1 MNTKLLEKS
10 AIIAGNGV
18 EYASVLTNLQH
29 EKEKKTTENRVNTKL
44 SGQYELLLE
53 NIDTTLV
60 VLQENKEGLDQE
72 TVNKKITALNSLRAQ
87 VVNNKGNLDNILIKK
102 IKQEILSI
110 QDKINLFVDE
120 YAGGSEETY
129 LYGDYLNEHLKTFRD
144 INNGVSSPVYAKPTN
159 VNELVTIDGELYSKI
174 PENEDAFNNP
184 KIINGLRYFPK
195 SAPDTINVD
204 GVTYYRN
211 IPSDVTKED
220 YIITS
225 YESEYWGVTYYSW
238 EMIPESIKVNGVTY
252 YKTAQEKPG
261 ENYSLV
267 EYRSEKYQT
276 TYYAWVEKEPA
287 PQEAPESIEVNGV
300 TYYKTA
306 QEKPGEN
313 YTLNEYYSE
322 EYQTTYYAWVE
333 KDPAPQ
339 EAHESIEGN
348 GVTYYKTAQEKPGE
362 NYTLTEYYSEEYQTT
377 YYAWIENEP
386 TPQQGF
392 TYYLGNAPIDSS
404 NYTSIAHII
413 SEYPAEDVY
422 STGGVD
428 QNVYIL
434 LKDNVNITAYSGM
447 FVLTGALLEGPSF
460 DGYKVLYIEETDG
473 TITIKFQ

>member
-211 IPSDVTKED
+211 IPSDVTKEN

-225 YESEYWGVTYYSW
+225 YKSEYWGVTYYSW
-238 EMIPESIKVNGVTY
+238 EMIPESIEVNGVTY

-276 TYYAWVEKEPA
+276 TYYAWIEKEPA

-313 YTLNEYYSE
+313 YTLTEYYSE
-322 EYQTTYYAWVE
+322 EYRTTYYAWVE
-333 KDPAPQ
+333 
-339 EAHESIEGN
+339 
-348 GVTYYKTAQEKPGE
+348 
-362 NYTLTEYYSEEYQTT
+362 
-377 YYAWIENEP
+377 NEP
-386 TPQQGF
+386 TPQPGF
-392 TYYLGNAPIDSS
+392 YYYFGNAPIDSS

-413 SEYPAEDVY
+413 SEYPSEDVY
-422 STGGVD
+422 ATGGVD

-473 TITIKFQ
+473 TITIRFQ

>member
-72 TVNKKITALNSLRAQ
+72 TVNKKITALNTLRAQ

-144 INNGVSSPVYAKPTN
+144 INNGVSSPVYAKPTD
-159 VNELVTIDGELYSKI
+159 VNELIIIDDQLYSKI
-174 PENEDAFNNP
+174 PENEEAFNNP

-204 GVTYYRN
+204 GITYYRN
-211 IPSDVTKED
+211 IPSDVTKEN

-225 YESEYWGVTYYSW
+225 YKSEYWGVTYYSW
-238 EMIPESIKVNGVTY
+238 EMIPESIEVNGVTY

-276 TYYAWVEKEPA
+276 TYYAWIEKEPA

-313 YTLNEYYSE
+313 YTLTEYYSE

-333 KDPAPQ
+333 
-339 EAHESIEGN
+339 
-348 GVTYYKTAQEKPGE
+348 
-362 NYTLTEYYSEEYQTT
+362 
-377 YYAWIENEP
+377 NEP
-386 TPQQGF
+386 TPQPGF
-392 TYYLGNAPIDSS
+392 YYYFGNAPIDSS

-422 STGGVD
+422 ATGGVE

-447 FVLTGALLEGPSF
+447 FELTGALLEGPSF
-460 DGYKVLYIEETDG
+460 DGYKVLYVEETDG
-473 TITIKFQ
+473 TITIRFQ

>member
-204 GVTYYRN
+204 GITYYRN
-211 IPSDVTKED
+211 IPSDVTKEN

-225 YESEYWGVTYYSW
+225 YKSEYWGVTYYSW
-238 EMIPESIKVNGVTY
+238 EMIPESIEVNGVTY

-276 TYYAWVEKEPA
+276 TYYAWIEKEPA

-322 EYQTTYYAWVE
+322 EYQA
-333 KDPAPQ
+333 
-339 EAHESIEGN
+339 
-348 GVTYYKTAQEKPGE
+348 
-362 NYTLTEYYSEEYQTT
+362 T
-377 YYAWIENEP
+377 YYAWIEKEP
-386 TPQQGF
+386 TPQPGF
-392 TYYLGNAPIDSS
+392 YYYFGNAPIDSS

-413 SEYPAEDVY
+413 SEYPCEGVY
-422 STGGVD
+422 ATGGGE
-428 QNVYIL
+428 QNVYIV

-447 FVLTGALLEGPSF
+447 FELTGALLEGPSF
-460 DGYKVLYIEETDG
+460 DGYKVLYVEETDG
-473 TITIKFQ
+473 TITIRFE

>member
-211 IPSDVTKED
+211 IPSDVTKEN

-225 YESEYWGVTYYSW
+225 YKSEYWGVTYYSW
-238 EMIPESIKVNGVTY
+238 EMIPESIEVNGVTY

-276 TYYAWVEKEPA
+276 IYY
-287 PQEAPESIEVNGV
+287 
-300 TYYKTA
+300 T
-306 QEKPGEN
+306 
-313 YTLNEYYSE
+313 
-322 EYQTTYYAWVE
+322 WVE

-339 EAHESIEGN
+339 EAPESIKVN

-386 TPQQGF
+386 TPQPGF
-392 TYYLGNAPIDSS
+392 YYYFGNAPIDSS

-413 SEYPAEDVY
+413 SEYPSEDVY
-422 STGGVD
+422 ATGGVE

-447 FVLTGALLEGPSF
+447 FELTGALLEGPSF
-460 DGYKVLYIEETDG
+460 DGYKVLYVEETDG
-473 TITIKFQ
+473 TITIRFQ

>member
-120 YAGGSEETY
+120 YAGGSEETH

-144 INNGVSSPVYAKPTN
+144 INNGVSSPVYAKPTD
-159 VNELVTIDGELYSKI
+159 VNELIIIDDQLYSKI
-174 PENEDAFNNP
+174 PENEEAFNNP

-211 IPSDVTKED
+211 IPSDVTKEN

-225 YESEYWGVTYYSW
+225 YKSEYWGVTYYSW
-238 EMIPESIKVNGVTY
+238 EMIPESIEVNGVTY

-276 TYYAWVEKEPA
+276 TYYAWVEKGPA

-322 EYQTTYYAWVE
+322 EYQTTYYAW
-333 KDPAPQ
+333 
-339 EAHESIEGN
+339 
-348 GVTYYKTAQEKPGE
+348 
-362 NYTLTEYYSEEYQTT
+362 
-377 YYAWIENEP
+377 IENEP
-386 TPQQGF
+386 TPQPG
-392 TYYLGNAPIDSS
+392 YYYYFGNTPIDSS
-404 NYTSIAHII
+404 NYTSIANIV
-413 SEYPAEDVY
+413 SEYPTEDIY
-422 STGGVD
+422 ATGGVEQD
-428 QNVYIL
+428 VYIL
-434 LKDNVNITAYSGM
+434 IKDNVNITAYSGM
-447 FVLTGALLEGPSF
+447 FELTGALVELSSF
-460 DGYKVLYIEETDG
+460 DGYKVLYIQETDG
-473 TITIKFQ
+473 TITIRFQ

>member
-72 TVNKKITALNSLRAQ
+72 TVNKKITALNALRVQ

-144 INNGVSSPVYAKPTN
+144 INNGVSSPVYAKPTD
-159 VNELVTIDGELYSKI
+159 VNELIIIDGELYSKI
-174 PENEDAFNNP
+174 PENEEAFNNP

-211 IPSDVTKED
+211 IPSDVTKEN

-225 YESEYWGVTYYSW
+225 YKSEYWGVTYYSW
-238 EMIPESIKVNGVTY
+238 EMI
-252 YKTAQEKPG
+252 
-261 ENYSLV
+261 
-267 EYRSEKYQT
+267 
-276 TYYAWVEKEPA
+276 
-287 PQEAPESIEVNGV
+287 PESIEVNGV

-313 YTLNEYYSE
+313 YLLVEYRSE
-322 EYQTTYYAWVE
+322 KYQTTYYAWVE
-333 KDPAPQ
+333 KNPAPQ
-339 EAHESIEGN
+339 EAPESIEVN

-386 TPQQGF
+386 ATPQPGF
-392 TYYLGNAPIDSS
+392 YYYFGNTPIDSS
-404 NYTSIAHII
+404 NYTSIANIV
-413 SEYPAEDVY
+413 SEYPTEDVY
-422 STGGVD
+422 ATGGVEQD
-428 QNVYIL
+428 VYIL
-434 LKDNVNITAYSGM
+434 IKDNVNITAYSGM
-447 FVLTGALLEGPSF
+447 FELTGALVELSSF
-460 DGYKVLYIEETDG
+460 DGYKVLYIQETDG
-473 TITIKFQ
+473 TITIRFQ

>member
-211 IPSDVTKED
+211 IPSDVTKEN

-225 YESEYWGVTYYSW
+225 YKSEYWGVTYYSW
-238 EMIPESIKVNGVTY
+238 EMIPESI
-252 YKTAQEKPG
+252 
-261 ENYSLV
+261 
-267 EYRSEKYQT
+267 
-276 TYYAWVEKEPA
+276 
-287 PQEAPESIEVNGV
+287 EV
-300 TYYKTA
+300 
-306 QEKPGEN
+306 
-313 YTLNEYYSE
+313 
-322 EYQTTYYAWVE
+322 
-333 KDPAPQ
+333 
-339 EAHESIEGN
+339 N

-386 TPQQGF
+386 TPQPGF
-392 TYYLGNAPIDSS
+392 YYYFGNAPIDAS

-473 TITIKFQ
+473 TITIRFQ

>member
-211 IPSDVTKED
+211 IPSDVTKEN

-225 YESEYWGVTYYSW
+225 YKSEYWGVTYYSW
-238 EMIPESIKVNGVTY
+238 EMIPESIEVNGVTY

-276 TYYAWVEKEPA
+276 IYYTWVEKDPA
-287 PQEAPESIEVNGV
+287 PQEAPESIEV
-300 TYYKTA
+300 
-306 QEKPGEN
+306 
-313 YTLNEYYSE
+313 
-322 EYQTTYYAWVE
+322 
-333 KDPAPQ
+333 
-339 EAHESIEGN
+339 N

-386 TPQQGF
+386 TPQPGF
-392 TYYLGNAPIDSS
+392 YYYFGNAPIDAS

-473 TITIKFQ
+473 TITIRFQ

>member
-29 EKEKKTTENRVNTKL
+29 EKEKKTTENRVNAKL

-53 NIDTTLV
+53 NIDTTLA

-72 TVNKKITALNSLRAQ
+72 TVNQKITALNALRAQ
-87 VVNNKGNLDNILIKK
+87 VVNNKGNLDNILIEK

-120 YAGGSEETY
+120 YAGGSEETH

-159 VNELVTIDGELYSKI
+159 VGELITIDGELYSKI
-174 PENEDAFNNP
+174 PESEEAFNQP
-184 KIINGLRYFPK
+184 KIVNGLRYFPK
-195 SAPDTINVD
+195 SAPDTIDVD
-204 GVTYYRN
+204 GVTYYRI
-211 IPSDVTKED
+211 IPDDVTGEN
-220 YIITS
+220 YIITP

-238 EMIPESIKVNGVTY
+238 KMIPESIEVNGVTY
-252 YKTAQEKPG
+252 YRIAQEQPG

-267 EYRSEKYQT
+267 EYRSEEYQI
-276 TYYAWVEKEPA
+276 TYYAWVENEPA
-287 PQEAPESIEVNGV
+287 PEPQPQEAPESIEVNGV

-306 QEKPGEN
+306 QE
-313 YTLNEYYSE
+313 
-322 EYQTTYYAWVE
+322 Q
-333 KDPAPQ
+333 
-339 EAHESIEGN
+339 
-348 GVTYYKTAQEKPGE
+348 PGE

-386 TPQQGF
+386 APQPGEQF
-392 TYYLGNAPIDSS
+392 YYYFGNTPIDAF
-404 NYTSIAHII
+404 NYTSIAHLI
-413 SEYPAEDVY
+413 SEYPTEDVY
-422 STGGVD
+422 ATGGEE
-428 QNVYIL
+428 QSVYIL
-434 LKDNVNITAYSGM
+434 IKDNVNITAYSGM
-447 FVLTGALLEGPSF
+447 FELTGALVEGPSF

-473 TITIKFQ
+473 TITIRF

>member
-72 TVNKKITALNSLRAQ
+72 TVNKKITALNALRAQ

-129 LYGDYLNEHLKTFRD
+129 IYGDYLNEHLKTFRD
-144 INNGVSSPVYAKPTN
+144 INNGVSSPVYAKPTD
-159 VNELVTIDGELYSKI
+159 VNELIIIDDQLYSKI
-174 PENEDAFNNP
+174 PENEEAFNNP

-211 IPSDVTKED
+211 IPSDVTKEN

-225 YESEYWGVTYYSW
+225 YKSEYWGVTYYSW
-238 EMIPESIKVNGVTY
+238 EMIPESIEVNGVTY
-252 YKTAQEKPG
+252 YKNAQEKPG

-313 YTLNEYYSE
+313 YTL
-322 EYQTTYYAWVE
+322 
-333 KDPAPQ
+333 
-339 EAHESIEGN
+339 
-348 GVTYYKTAQEKPGE
+348 
-362 NYTLTEYYSEEYQTT
+362 TEYYSEEYQTT

-386 TPQQGF
+386 APQPGF
-392 TYYLGNAPIDSS
+392 YYYFGNSPIDSS

-422 STGGVD
+422 ATGGVE

-447 FVLTGALLEGPSF
+447 FELTGALLEGPSF
-460 DGYKVLYIEETDG
+460 DGYKVLYVEETDG
-473 TITIKFQ
+473 TITIRFQ

>member
-322 EYQTTYYAWVE
+322 EYQTTYYAW
-333 KDPAPQ
+333 
-339 EAHESIEGN
+339 
-348 GVTYYKTAQEKPGE
+348 
-362 NYTLTEYYSEEYQTT
+362 
-377 YYAWIENEP
+377 IENEP
-386 TPQQGF
+386 TPQPGF
-392 TYYLGNAPIDSS
+392 YYYFGNAPIDSS

>member
-72 TVNKKITALNSLRAQ
+72 TVNKKITALNALRAQ

-144 INNGVSSPVYAKPTN
+144 INNGVSSPVYAKPTD
-159 VNELVTIDGELYSKI
+159 VNELIIIDDQLYSKI
-174 PENEDAFNNP
+174 PENEEAFNNP

-211 IPSDVTKED
+211 IPSDVTKEN

-225 YESEYWGVTYYSW
+225 YKSEYWGVTYYSW
-238 EMIPESIKVNGVTY
+238 EMIPESIEVNGVTY

-276 TYYAWVEKEPA
+276 TYYAWVEKGPA
-287 PQEAPESIEVNGV
+287 PQEAPESIEV
-300 TYYKTA
+300 
-306 QEKPGEN
+306 
-313 YTLNEYYSE
+313 
-322 EYQTTYYAWVE
+322 
-333 KDPAPQ
+333 
-339 EAHESIEGN
+339 N

-386 TPQQGF
+386 TPQPG
-392 TYYLGNAPIDSS
+392 YYYYFGNTPIDSS
-404 NYTSIAHII
+404 NYTSIANIV
-413 SEYPAEDVY
+413 SEYPTEDVY
-422 STGGVD
+422 ATGGVEQD
-428 QNVYIL
+428 VYIL
-434 LKDNVNITAYSGM
+434 IKDNVNITAYSGM
-447 FVLTGALLEGPSF
+447 FELTGALVELSSF
-460 DGYKVLYIEETDG
+460 DGYKVLYIQETDG
-473 TITIKFQ
+473 TITIRFQ

>member
-72 TVNKKITALNSLRAQ
+72 TVNKKITALNALRAQ

-159 VNELVTIDGELYSKI
+159 VSELITIDGELYSKI
-174 PENEDAFNNP
+174 PENEEAFNNP

-211 IPSDVTKED
+211 IPSDVTRED

-261 ENYSLV
+261 ENY
-267 EYRSEKYQT
+267 
-276 TYYAWVEKEPA
+276 
-287 PQEAPESIEVNGV
+287 
-300 TYYKTA
+300 
-306 QEKPGEN
+306 
-313 YTLNEYYSE
+313 
-322 EYQTTYYAWVE
+322 
-333 KDPAPQ
+333 
-339 EAHESIEGN
+339 
-348 GVTYYKTAQEKPGE
+348 
-362 NYTLTEYYSEEYQTT
+362 TLTEYYSEEYQTT

-386 TPQQGF
+386 ATPQPGF
-392 TYYLGNAPIDSS
+392 YYYFGNTPIDSS

-422 STGGVD
+422 ATGGVEQD
-428 QNVYIL
+428 VYIL

-447 FVLTGALLEGPSF
+447 FVLTGALVELSSF
-460 DGYKVLYIEETDG
+460 DGYKVLYIQETDG
-473 TITIKFQ
+473 TITIRFQ

>member
-333 KDPAPQ
+333 
-339 EAHESIEGN
+339 
-348 GVTYYKTAQEKPGE
+348 
-362 NYTLTEYYSEEYQTT
+362 
-377 YYAWIENEP
+377 NEP
-386 TPQQGF
+386 TPQPGF
-392 TYYLGNAPIDSS
+392 YYYFGNAPIDSS

>member
-159 VNELVTIDGELYSKI
+159 VSELITIDGELYSKI
-174 PENEDAFNNP
+174 PENEEAFNNP

-211 IPSDVTKED
+211 IPSDVTKEN

-225 YESEYWGVTYYSW
+225 YKSEYWGVTYYSW
-238 EMIPESIKVNGVTY
+238 EMIPESIEVNGVTY
-252 YKTAQEKPG
+252 YKTTQEKPG

-276 TYYAWVEKEPA
+276 TYYAWIEKDPA
-287 PQEAPESIEVNGV
+287 PQEAPESIKV
-300 TYYKTA
+300 
-306 QEKPGEN
+306 
-313 YTLNEYYSE
+313 
-322 EYQTTYYAWVE
+322 
-333 KDPAPQ
+333 
-339 EAHESIEGN
+339 N

-386 TPQQGF
+386 APQPGF
-392 TYYLGNAPIDSS
+392 YYYFGNTPIDSS
-404 NYTSIAHII
+404 NYTSIANIV
-413 SEYPAEDVY
+413 SEYPTEDVY
-422 STGGVD
+422 ATGGVEQD
-428 QNVYIL
+428 VYIL
-434 LKDNVNITAYSGM
+434 IKDNVNITAYSGM
-447 FVLTGALLEGPSF
+447 FELTGALVELSSF
-460 DGYKVLYIEETDG
+460 DGYKVLYIQETDG
-473 TITIKFQ
+473 TITIRFQ

>member
-159 VNELVTIDGELYSKI
+159 VNELIIIDDQLYSKI
-174 PENEDAFNNP
+174 PENEEAFNNP

-238 EMIPESIKVNGVTY
+238 EMIPQSIEVNGVTY

-276 TYYAWVEKEPA
+276 TYYAWVEKDPA
-287 PQEAPESIEVNGV
+287 PQEAPESIEV
-300 TYYKTA
+300 
-306 QEKPGEN
+306 
-313 YTLNEYYSE
+313 
-322 EYQTTYYAWVE
+322 
-333 KDPAPQ
+333 
-339 EAHESIEGN
+339 N

-386 TPQQGF
+386 ATPQPGF
-392 TYYLGNAPIDSS
+392 YYYFGNTPIDSS
-404 NYTSIAHII
+404 NYTSIAHIV
-413 SEYPAEDVY
+413 SEYPTEDVY
-422 STGGVD
+422 ATGGVEQD
-428 QNVYIL
+428 VYIL
-434 LKDNVNITAYSGM
+434 IKDNVNITAYSGM
-447 FVLTGALLEGPSF
+447 FELTGALVELSSF
-460 DGYKVLYIEETDG
+460 DGYKVLYIQETDG
-473 TITIKFQ
+473 TITIRFQ

>member
-211 IPSDVTKED
+211 IPSDVTKEN

-225 YESEYWGVTYYSW
+225 YKSEYWGVTYYSW
-238 EMIPESIKVNGVTY
+238 EMIPESIEANGVTY

-276 TYYAWVEKEPA
+276 TYYAWIEKEPA

-313 YTLNEYYSE
+313 YTLTEYYSE
-322 EYQTTYYAWVE
+322 EYRTTYYAWVE
-333 KDPAPQ
+333 
-339 EAHESIEGN
+339 
-348 GVTYYKTAQEKPGE
+348 
-362 NYTLTEYYSEEYQTT
+362 
-377 YYAWIENEP
+377 NEP
-386 TPQQGF
+386 TPQPGF
-392 TYYLGNAPIDSS
+392 YYYFGNAPIDSS

-413 SEYPAEDVY
+413 SEYPSEDVY
-422 STGGVD
+422 ATGGVD

-473 TITIKFQ
+473 TITIRFQ

>member
-72 TVNKKITALNSLRAQ
+72 TVNKKITALNALRAQ

-204 GVTYYRN
+204 GVIYYKN
-211 IPSDVTKED
+211 IPSDVTRED

-313 YTLNEYYSE
+313 YTL
-322 EYQTTYYAWVE
+322 
-333 KDPAPQ
+333 
-339 EAHESIEGN
+339 
-348 GVTYYKTAQEKPGE
+348 
-362 NYTLTEYYSEEYQTT
+362 TEYYSEEYQTT

-386 TPQQGF
+386 TPQPGF
-392 TYYLGNAPIDSS
+392 YYYFGNTPIDSS
-404 NYTSIAHII
+404 NYTSIANIV
-413 SEYPAEDVY
+413 SEYPTEDVY
-422 STGGVD
+422 ATGGVEQD
-428 QNVYIL
+428 VYIL
-434 LKDNVNITAYSGM
+434 IKDNVNITAYSGM
-447 FVLTGALLEGPSF
+447 FELTGALVELSSF
-460 DGYKVLYIEETDG
+460 DGYKVLYIQETDG
-473 TITIKFQ
+473 TITIRFQ

>member
-44 SGQYELLLE
+44 SSQYELLLE

-211 IPSDVTKED
+211 IPSDVTRED

-238 EMIPESIKVNGVTY
+238 EMIPQSIEVNGITY

-276 TYYAWVEKEPA
+276 TYYAWVEKDPA
-287 PQEAPESIEVNGV
+287 PQEAPESIKV
-300 TYYKTA
+300 
-306 QEKPGEN
+306 
-313 YTLNEYYSE
+313 
-322 EYQTTYYAWVE
+322 
-333 KDPAPQ
+333 
-339 EAHESIEGN
+339 N

-386 TPQQGF
+386 TPQPG
-392 TYYLGNAPIDSS
+392 YYYYFGNTPIDSS
-404 NYTSIAHII
+404 NYTSIANIV
-413 SEYPAEDVY
+413 SEYPTEDVY
-422 STGGVD
+422 ATGGVEQD
-428 QNVYIL
+428 VYIL
-434 LKDNVNITAYSGM
+434 IKDNVNITAYSGM
-447 FVLTGALLEGPSF
+447 FELTGALVELSSF
-460 DGYKVLYIEETDG
+460 DGYKVLYIQETDG
-473 TITIKFQ
+473 TITIRFQ

>member
-72 TVNKKITALNSLRAQ
+72 TVNQKITALNSLRAQ

-144 INNGVSSPVYAKPTN
+144 INNGVSSPVYAKPTD
-159 VNELVTIDGELYSKI
+159 VNELIIIDDQLYSKI
-174 PENEDAFNNP
+174 PENEEAFNNP

-211 IPSDVTKED
+211 IPSDVTKEN

-225 YESEYWGVTYYSW
+225 YKSEYWGVTYYSW
-238 EMIPESIKVNGVTY
+238 EMIPESIEVNGVTY

-276 TYYAWVEKEPA
+276 TYYAWVEKGPA

-300 TYYKTA
+300 
-306 QEKPGEN
+306 
-313 YTLNEYYSE
+313 S
-322 EYQTTYYAWVE
+322 
-333 KDPAPQ
+333 
-339 EAHESIEGN
+339 
-348 GVTYYKTAQEKPGE
+348 YYKTAQEKPGE

-386 TPQQGF
+386 TPQPG
-392 TYYLGNAPIDSS
+392 YYYYFGNTPIDSS
-404 NYTSIAHII
+404 NYTSIANIV
-413 SEYPAEDVY
+413 SEYPTEDVY
-422 STGGVD
+422 ATGGVEQD
-428 QNVYIL
+428 VYIL
-434 LKDNVNITAYSGM
+434 IKDNVNITAYSGM
-447 FVLTGALLEGPSF
+447 FELTGALVELSSF
-460 DGYKVLYIEETDG
+460 DGYKVLYIQETDG
-473 TITIKFQ
+473 TITIRFQ

>member
-72 TVNKKITALNSLRAQ
+72 TVNQKITALNSLRAQ

-211 IPSDVTKED
+211 IPSDVTKEN

-225 YESEYWGVTYYSW
+225 YKSEYWGVTYYSW
-238 EMIPESIKVNGVTY
+238 EMIPESIEVNGITY

-276 TYYAWVEKEPA
+276 TYYAWIEKEPA
-287 PQEAPESIEVNGV
+287 PQEAPESIEV
-300 TYYKTA
+300 
-306 QEKPGEN
+306 
-313 YTLNEYYSE
+313 
-322 EYQTTYYAWVE
+322 
-333 KDPAPQ
+333 
-339 EAHESIEGN
+339 N

-386 TPQQGF
+386 ATPQPGF
-392 TYYLGNAPIDSS
+392 YYYFGNTPIDSS
-404 NYTSIAHII
+404 NYTSIANIV
-413 SEYPAEDVY
+413 SEYPTEDVY
-422 STGGVD
+422 ATGGVEQD
-428 QNVYIL
+428 VYIL
-434 LKDNVNITAYSGM
+434 IKDNVNITAYSGM
-447 FVLTGALLEGPSF
+447 FELTGALVELSSF
-460 DGYKVLYIEETDG
+460 DGYKVLYIQETDG
-473 TITIKFQ
+473 TITIRFQ

>member
-72 TVNKKITALNSLRAQ
+72 TVSKKITALNGLRAQ

-144 INNGVSSPVYAKPTN
+144 INNGVSSPVYAKPTD
-159 VNELVTIDGELYSKI
+159 VNELIIIDDQLYSKI
-174 PENEDAFNNP
+174 PENEEAFNNP

-211 IPSDVTKED
+211 IPSDVTKEN

-225 YESEYWGVTYYSW
+225 YKSEYWGVTYYSW
-238 EMIPESIKVNGVTY
+238 EMIPESIEVNGVTY

-276 TYYAWVEKEPA
+276 TYYAWVEKGPA
-287 PQEAPESIEVNGV
+287 PQEAPESIEV
-300 TYYKTA
+300 
-306 QEKPGEN
+306 
-313 YTLNEYYSE
+313 
-322 EYQTTYYAWVE
+322 
-333 KDPAPQ
+333 
-339 EAHESIEGN
+339 N

-386 TPQQGF
+386 TPQPG
-392 TYYLGNAPIDSS
+392 YYYYFGNTPIDSS
-404 NYTSIAHII
+404 NYTSIANIV
-413 SEYPAEDVY
+413 SEYPTEDIY
-422 STGGVD
+422 ATGGVEQD
-428 QNVYIL
+428 VYIL
-434 LKDNVNITAYSGM
+434 IKDNVNITAYSGM
-447 FVLTGALLEGPSF
+447 FELTGALVELSSF
-460 DGYKVLYIEETDG
+460 DGYKVLYIQETDG
-473 TITIKFQ
+473 TITIRFQ

>member
-72 TVNKKITALNSLRAQ
+72 TVNKKITALNALRIQ

-174 PENEDAFNNP
+174 PENEEAFNNP

-211 IPSDVTKED
+211 IPSDVTKEN

-225 YESEYWGVTYYSW
+225 YKSEYWGVTYYSW
-238 EMIPESIKVNGVTY
+238 EMIPESIEVNGVTY

-276 TYYAWVEKEPA
+276 TYYAWIEKEPA
-287 PQEAPESIEVNGV
+287 PQEAPESIEV
-300 TYYKTA
+300 
-306 QEKPGEN
+306 
-313 YTLNEYYSE
+313 
-322 EYQTTYYAWVE
+322 
-333 KDPAPQ
+333 
-339 EAHESIEGN
+339 N

-386 TPQQGF
+386 ATPQPGF
-392 TYYLGNAPIDSS
+392 YYYFGNTPIDSS
-404 NYTSIAHII
+404 NYTSIANIV
-413 SEYPAEDVY
+413 SEYPTEDVY
-422 STGGVD
+422 ATGGVEQD
-428 QNVYIL
+428 VYIL
-434 LKDNVNITAYSGM
+434 IKDNVNITAYSGM
-447 FVLTGALLEGPSF
+447 FELTGALVELSSF
-460 DGYKVLYIEETDG
+460 DGYKVLYIQETDG
-473 TITIKFQ
+473 TITIRFQ

>member
-211 IPSDVTKED
+211 IPSDVTKEN

-225 YESEYWGVTYYSW
+225 YKSEYWGVTYYSW
-238 EMIPESIKVNGVTY
+238 EMIPESIEVNGVTY

-276 TYYAWVEKEPA
+276 TYYAWIEKEPA
-287 PQEAPESIEVNGV
+287 PQEAPESIEV
-300 TYYKTA
+300 
-306 QEKPGEN
+306 
-313 YTLNEYYSE
+313 
-322 EYQTTYYAWVE
+322 
-333 KDPAPQ
+333 
-339 EAHESIEGN
+339 N

-386 TPQQGF
+386 TPQPGF
-392 TYYLGNAPIDSS
+392 YYYFGNAPIDSS

-413 SEYPAEDVY
+413 SEYPSEDVY
-422 STGGVD
+422 ATGGVE

-447 FVLTGALLEGPSF
+447 FELTGALLEGPSF
-460 DGYKVLYIEETDG
+460 DGYKVLYVEETDG
-473 TITIKFQ
+473 TITIRFQ

>member
-72 TVNKKITALNSLRAQ
+72 TVNKKITALNALRTQ

-144 INNGVSSPVYAKPTN
+144 INNGVSSPVYAKPTD
-159 VNELVTIDGELYSKI
+159 VNELIIIDDQLYSKI
-174 PENEDAFNNP
+174 PENEEAFNNP

-211 IPSDVTKED
+211 IPSDVTKEN

-225 YESEYWGVTYYSW
+225 YKSEYWGVTYYSW
-238 EMIPESIKVNGVTY
+238 EMIPESIEVNGVTY

-276 TYYAWVEKEPA
+276 TYYAWVEKDPA

-322 EYQTTYYAWVE
+322 EYQTTYYAW
-333 KDPAPQ
+333 
-339 EAHESIEGN
+339 
-348 GVTYYKTAQEKPGE
+348 
-362 NYTLTEYYSEEYQTT
+362 
-377 YYAWIENEP
+377 IENEP
-386 TPQQGF
+386 AAPQPGF
-392 TYYLGNAPIDSS
+392 YYYFGNAPIDSS

-422 STGGVD
+422 ATGGVE

-447 FVLTGALLEGPSF
+447 FELTGALLEGPSF
-460 DGYKVLYIEETDG
+460 DGYKVLYVEETDG
-473 TITIKFQ
+473 TITIRFQ